1 MRASPLDPAD
11 RCVVPASAG
20 CGDARLRVCRPKNS
34 DATPRRRETGSVR
47 LRNGVIGLVATV
59 ALVALAWQTWSAEQQ
74 TGPVSLL
81 DLELGQGGGYRVH
94 EDPKDLITAEVRGL
108 SHVRQ
113 KLGVALGSLHKANKF
128 GAPPGVQVRCCGR
141 VRRWRAYAVRCSP
154 VPSLSRPKPLR
165 GVRCAAH
172 AGRCAAHDGRCAWIP
187 WTRGCSAAR
196 G

>member
-1 MRASPLDPAD
+1 
-11 RCVVPASAG
+11 
-20 CGDARLRVCRPKNS
+20 
-34 DATPRRRETGSVR
+34 VR

-141 VRRWRAYAVRCSP
+141 VRRWRAYAGALLARAFAVPPETSEGRAVRSSCRP
-154 VPSLSRPKPLR
+154 VRSS
-165 GVRCAAH
+165 
-172 AGRCAAHDGRCAWIP
+172 
-187 WTRGCSAAR
+187 
-196 G
+196 